1 MAGNAT
7 VLKFLKD
14 MELRKEKNLLIW
26 KLPPYLVDYYLA
38 ETTTKQGLLSFYY
51 LSKSGRFSASECL
64 IDLSGLIEEDP
75 IKIQELFD
83 TLVSYRTALPGYTQ
97 YGMMQ
102 GCPGVDFNALL
113 PYHLA
118 ESFLLNY
125 FIYGDL
131 ECEISDVKGKCRIVP
146 TCFILK
152 NDDRESFFHYHIVSY
167 GLAFVQAPRE
177 SCWFLPP
184 EDLHLIIGFVGGKI
198 NSSFIV
204 ENTPSS
210 EKILRIFCSQS
221 SYKPEVTLI
230 TLTELLS
237 LGFSSVLKTAIPLGF
252 KGIFNRCSTFED
264 SRKMLMLHW
273 DRYNV

>member
-1 MAGNAT
+1 MAGNIT

-14 MELRKEKNLLIW
+14 IELSKENNLLIW
-26 KLPPYLVDYYLA
+26 KLAPYLVDYYLA

-51 LSKSGRFSASECL
+51 LSRLGRFSVSECL
-64 IDLSGLIEEDP
+64 IDLSGLIGEDP
-75 IKIQELFD
+75 VKIQELFD
-83 TLVSYRTALPGYTQ
+83 TLVSYKTALPGYTR
-97 YGMMQ
+97 YGLMQ
-102 GCPGVDFNALL
+102 GCPGVDFNVLL

-118 ESFLLNY
+118 EAFLLNY
-125 FIYGDL
+125 FIYGDF
-131 ECEISDVKGKCRIVP
+131 ECEIPDVEGKCRIVP

-167 GLAFVQAPRE
+167 GLAFVQAPKELCRPL
-177 SCWFLPP
+177 SP

-204 ENTPSS
+204 ENTPSG

-221 SYKPEVTLI
+221 FYKPEITLI
-230 TLTELLS
+230 ILTELLS
-237 LGFSSVLKTAIPLGF
+237 LGFSFVLKTAMPLGF